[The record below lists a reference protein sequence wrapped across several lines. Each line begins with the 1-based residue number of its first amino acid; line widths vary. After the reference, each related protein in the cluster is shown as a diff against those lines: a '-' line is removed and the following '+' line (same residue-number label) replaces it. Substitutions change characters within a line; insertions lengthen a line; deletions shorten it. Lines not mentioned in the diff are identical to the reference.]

1 MHQII
6 YISTA
11 RSGIMVADVEAI
23 LATSRINNRRDAI
36 TGLLISDGTRFLQA
50 LEGDAGKV
58 EAAFQRIKADPRHR
72 ATVLLSSK
80 SVVERQFGMWEMAFG
95 GFGTVR
101 DDAALTALVDTL
113 VAEVRDPNTRA
124 LFSGFTR
131 IARKTAA

>member
-11 RSGIMVADVEAI
+11 RPDIMVADVEAI
-23 LATSRINNRRDAI
+23 LSMSRANNRRDGI

-50 LEGDAGKV
+50 LEGEAGKV
-58 EAAFQRIKADPRHR
+58 EAAFQRIKADQRHR

-80 SVVERQFGMWEMAFG
+80 SIVERQFGMWEMAFG
-95 GFGTVR
+95 GFGKVR
-101 DDAALTALVDTL
+101 DDAVLRDLVDGL
-113 VAEVRDPNTRA
+113 VAEVKDPNTRA

-131 IARKTAA
+131 ITRKAAA

>member
-1 MHQII
+1 MRQII

-11 RSGIMVADVEAI
+11 RPGIMVADVGAI

-50 LEGDAGKV
+50 LEGEAGKV

-95 GFGTVR
+95 GFGKVR
-101 DDAALTALVDTL
+101 DDVALTALVDSL

-131 IARKTAA
+131 ISRKAAA

>member
-1 MHQII
+1 MHQVI

-11 RSGIMVADVEAI
+11 RPGITSTDVEAI
-23 LATSRINNRRDAI
+23 LATSRANNRRDGI

-50 LEGDAGKV
+50 FEGETGRV
-58 EAAFQRIKADPRHR
+58 EATFQRIKADPRHR

-80 SVVERQFGMWEMAFG
+80 SVVERQFGVWEMAFG
-95 GFGTVR
+95 GFRKDR
-101 DDAALTALVDTL
+101 DDVALTALVDSL

-131 IARKTAA
+131 IPRNTAA